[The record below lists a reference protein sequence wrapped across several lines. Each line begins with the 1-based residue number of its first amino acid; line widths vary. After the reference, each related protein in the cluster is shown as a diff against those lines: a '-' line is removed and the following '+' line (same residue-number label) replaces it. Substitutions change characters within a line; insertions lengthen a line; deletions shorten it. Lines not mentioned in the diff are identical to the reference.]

1 MASME
6 QFKTYLQPDN
16 KNLFQVFSSNMLNI
30 DWKNVSIL
38 DYGCN
43 QGNYL
48 NSAREYI
55 NTDKYVGTDIML
67 KSIMSATHIHP
78 DCRFL
83 HYDKWHQAWNP
94 TGDKKLKLSNIPLG
108 EKFDVI
114 VCYSVF
120 THTTFEQTIDE
131 LNDLKKLLNP
141 NGIILFTIWSNEI
154 FPMFNKWLSEKYD
167 NIAPAESLENVNFA
181 YWINTSKLIK
191 DRVNYTS
198 EDAESFNTFYN
209 LEWFKQNTNA
219 MHLGR
224 PNNQYQE
231 LYYIR

>member
-48 NSAREYI
+48 NSARGYI
-55 NTDKYVGTDIML
+55 DTTKYIGADIML
-67 KSIMSATHIHP
+67 KSILAASNIHT
-78 DCRFL
+78 DCKFL

-94 TGDKKLKLSNIPLG
+94 KGDKNLKLSNVPLG
-108 EKFDVI
+108 QKFDVI
-114 VCYSVF
+114 LCYSVF

-131 LNDLKKLLNP
+131 LNDLKKMLNP
-141 NGIILFTIWSNEI
+141 NGIILFTIWSKDI
-154 FPMFNKWLSEKYD
+154 FPTFNKWLSERYD
-167 NIAPAESLENVNFA
+167 NISGDILECANFA
-181 YWINTSKLIK
+181 YWLNTSMLVT
-191 DRVNYTS
+191 DTFNYVSKET
-198 EDAESFNTFYN
+198 ESFNTFYD
-209 LEWFKQNTNA
+209 LDWFKQNTNA
-219 MHLGR
+219 IHLGR
-224 PNNQYQE
+224 PSNQHQE